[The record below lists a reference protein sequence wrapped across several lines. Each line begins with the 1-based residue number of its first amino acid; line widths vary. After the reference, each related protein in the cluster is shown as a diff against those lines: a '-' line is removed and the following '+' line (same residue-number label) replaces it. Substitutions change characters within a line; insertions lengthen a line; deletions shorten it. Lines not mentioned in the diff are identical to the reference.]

1 MTIRTFTKKLHEINR
16 YFTKWSHGSAT
27 TQSKVYDDAW
37 STFTELKTE
46 YGEVLGQLKITYHD
60 HVDVIDQNYQ
70 RVSALLAK
78 YSPDSRTN
86 VKLNLMADIVVL
98 MAELL
103 SIAKT
108 LEKSEN
114 KKNEKIADLDLRLNS
129 LYDNFNKIK
138 DVVDEISKNLHK

>member
-1 MTIRTFTKKLHEINR
+1 MTLQTFTKKLHEINR
-16 YFTKWSHGSAT
+16 LFTRWSRGDNTSR
-27 TQSKVYDDAW
+27 SKSYNDAW
-37 STFTELKTE
+37 AKFTELKTE

-60 HVDVIDQNYQ
+60 HVDIIDQNYQ

-78 YSPDSRTN
+78 YSPDLHSTK
-86 VKLNLMADIVVL
+86 KLNLMADIVVL

-114 KKNEKIADLDLRLNS
+114 KKNEKIADLDRRLNS
-129 LYDNFNKIK
+129 LYDDFNKIK
-138 DVVDEISKNLHK
+138 NVVDEISKNLHK